1 MQQQK
6 KDRRKEYYR
15 DFWRNTWFNLTNY
28 SEGFAKTRQVTAIME
43 FPSLNTADGLKYLD
57 SHLTSR
63 SYISDCE
70 PTQNDDT
77 VFRALGHEPSEE
89 FCNVL
94 RWYRHVQSFGSHRKD
109 LPKSSITLTIP
120 SNSAESKGSGEEV
133 EMKRFVNPSF
143 LLHPLHNNVLFHLLC
158 YNSTMLCTGQ
168 MTARLQ
174 FWLCF

>member
-1 MQQQK
+1 
-6 KDRRKEYYR
+6 
-15 DFWRNTWFNLTNY
+15 
-28 SEGFAKTRQVTAIME
+28 ME

-94 RWYRHVQSFGSHRKD
+94 RWYRHIQSFGSHRKD

-143 LLHPLHNNVLFHLLC
+143 LLHPLHNNVLFYLLF
-158 YNSTMLCTGQ
+158 YKSTMLCTGQ

-174 FWLCF
+174 FWYRVSQQCNVVPAKIAGTTLLANTVCVFHLCLFCSLAEFL

>member
-1 MQQQK
+1 
-6 KDRRKEYYR
+6 
-15 DFWRNTWFNLTNY
+15 
-28 SEGFAKTRQVTAIME
+28 ME

-70 PTQNDDT
+70 PTQSDDT

-94 RWYRHVQSFGSHRKD
+94 RWYRHIQSFGSHRKD

-143 LLHPLHNNVLFHLLC
+143 LLHPLHNNVLFYLLF
-158 YNSTMLCTGQ
+158 YKSTMFMHRSNDSPAAILIPCEPAMQCCPGENRQ
-168 MTARLQ
+168 HNIAG
-174 FWLCF
+174 

>member
-6 KDRRKEYYR
+6 KDRSKEYR
-15 DFWRNTWFNLTNY
+15 EFWRNTWFNLTNFF
-28 SEGFAKTRQVTAIME
+28 EVFAKTRQVTAIME

-70 PTQNDDT
+70 PTQNDDA

-94 RWYRHVQSFGSHRKD
+94 RWYRHLQSFGSHRKD

-120 SNSAESKGSGEEV
+120 SNSAESKCSGEEV

-143 LLHPLHNNVLFHLLC
+143 LLHPLHNIFLFYLLC
-158 YNSTMLCTGQ
+158 YNS
-168 MTARLQ
+168 
-174 FWLCF
+174 

>member
-1 MQQQK
+1 
-6 KDRRKEYYR
+6 
-15 DFWRNTWFNLTNY
+15 
-28 SEGFAKTRQVTAIME
+28 ME

-94 RWYRHVQSFGSHRKD
+94 RWYRHIQSFGSHRKD

-143 LLHPLHNNVLFHLLC
+143 LLHPLPTLCYKLRGFLSKRSCNDSISRQLFTEWAINYLFFRHTDHVSLAVLFKVFSGLNGFAQNL
-158 YNSTMLCTGQ
+158 
-168 MTARLQ
+168 
-174 FWLCF
+174 F